1 MSTQT
6 LLRLQP
12 GDIASGRPYVER
24 DEHEPPWHD
33 KLALRLW
40 HGVAMPSLHLVRA
53 RERQGPAF
61 VARVNSH
68 ADDFSRADD
77 AQLREE
83 ARRLRLELRRH
94 GFAAGPSARCFAL
107 VREAATRVLGQRHYD
122 TQLLAGSWLLRG
134 MLVEMATG
142 EGKTFAATLPACT
155 AALAGLPVH
164 VITVNDYLAA
174 RDAETMGPLYRFFGL
189 RCAAVVHGMSKPDRR
204 VAYASDITYCSNK
217 ELAFDYLRDRAA
229 LGDHGS
235 PLHLAAEGLRDSGA
249 RADATVLR
257 GLSFAIVDEADSVFI
272 DEARTPLILST
283 TVDAGAGREPCE
295 LALQIAGRLA
305 EGTHFEVERS
315 LLRVRLTD
323 AGRDEIERLDGE
335 EDAAAPA
342 WATPREREESVQR
355 GLAALHLYARDRQYV
370 VVEGKVQI
378 VDESTGRIMPDR
390 AWERGLHQ
398 MIEAKEG
405 VALTGR
411 RETLARITYQRLFRR
426 YLRLCGMTGTAT
438 EVASEIGRT
447 YGLSVVRVPLHKPS
461 RRVVARA
468 RGLPD
473 ASAKWQ
479 AVADTVQRTA
489 VQGRRP
495 VLIGTRTVAA
505 SEAVS
510 AVLRERGIAHVV
522 LNAKQDGEEAQIV
535 AAAGEIGRVTVAT
548 NMAGRG
554 TDIALAPGVVEAG
567 GLHVILTEYH
577 DSRRV
582 DRQLLGRCARQGDPG
597 SCESFVA
604 LDDELFRTQAPW
616 LTRRLSDWSA
626 TRPEGL
632 PAWAIEWL
640 RRVAQG
646 RAERRNSDIRL
657 QTLQHD
663 RQLSKMLA
671 FSGRGE

>member
-6 LLRLQP
+6 LLGLLP
-12 GDIASGRPYVER
+12 GDLASGRPYAER
-24 DEHEPPWHD
+24 DEREPPWHD

-40 HGVAMPSLHLVRA
+40 HGAAVPLLRSARA
-53 RERQGPAF
+53 RERRGPAF

-68 ADDFSRADD
+68 ADEFAHADD
-77 AQLREE
+77 AQLRLE
-83 ARRLRLELRRH
+83 ARRLRATLRRE
-94 GFAAGPSARCFAL
+94 GFAAAASARCFAL

-122 TQLLAGSWLLRG
+122 TQLVAGWWLLSG

-164 VITVNDYLAA
+164 VITVNDYLAT
-174 RDAETMGPLYRFFGL
+174 RDAETMGPLFRFFGL
-189 RCAAVVHGMSKPDRR
+189 RCAAVVHGMPKPERR
-204 VAYASDITYCSNK
+204 AAYACDITYCSNK

-229 LGDHGS
+229 LGDQAS
-235 PLHLAAEGLRDSGA
+235 PLHLAVEGLRDVRA

-257 GLSFAIVDEADSVFI
+257 GLSFAIVDEADSVFV

-283 TVDAGAGREPCE
+283 TADASADRDPCE
-295 LALQIAGRLA
+295 RALAIARRLQTPA
-305 EGTHFEVERS
+305 HFEVERS
-315 LLRVRLTD
+315 QLRVRLTEL
-323 AGRDEIERLDGE
+323 GRDEIDRLDQ
-335 EDAAAPA
+335 EDPQAA
-342 WATPREREESVQR
+342 WESPRERDENVQR
-355 GLAALHLYARDRQYV
+355 ALAALHLYARDRQYV
-370 VVEGKVQI
+370 IVDDKVQI

-438 EVASEIGRT
+438 EVAGEIGRT
-447 YGLSVVRVPLHKPS
+447 YGLSVARVPLHRPS
-461 RRVVARA
+461 RRVVAGVRC
-468 RGLPD
+468 LPD
-473 ASAKWQ
+473 AAAKWQ
-479 AVADTVQRTA
+479 AVAESVRRTA
-489 VQGRRP
+489 VGDQRP

-510 AVLRERGIAHVV
+510 AVLNEHRIAHVV
-522 LNAKQDGEEAQIV
+522 LNAKQDREEAQIV
-535 AAAGEIGRVTVAT
+535 TAAGLAGRVTVAT

-554 TDIALAPGVVEAG
+554 TDIALAPGVVKAG

-577 DSRRV
+577 DSKRI
-582 DRQLLGRCARQGDPG
+582 DRQLMGRCARQGDPG
-597 SCESFVA
+597 SCEVLVA
-604 LDDELFRTQAPW
+604 LDDELFVTQVPW
-616 LTRRLSDWSA
+616 LTQRLREWSA
-626 TRPEGL
+626 ARGAGPSSG
-632 PAWAIEWL
+632 AVAWL

-646 RAERRNSDIRL
+646 MAEARYRDVRM
-657 QTLQHD
+657 QTLRHD
-663 RQLSKMLA
+663 RQLSRLLA
-671 FSGRGE
+671 FTGRGE

>member
-6 LLRLQP
+6 LLRLMP
-12 GDIASGRPYVER
+12 GELASGRPYAER
-24 DEHEPPWHD
+24 DEREPPWHD
-33 KLALRLW
+33 KLALNLW
-40 HGVAMPSLHLVRA
+40 HRAAMPLLRA
-53 RERQGPAF
+53 ARVREREGPAF
-61 VARVNSH
+61 VARVNRH
-68 ADDFSRADD
+68 GHEFAAADD
-77 AQLREE
+77 AQLQLE
-83 ARRLRLELRRH
+83 ARRLRARLRRE
-94 GFAAGPSARCFAL
+94 GFSAAASARCFAL

-122 TQLLAGSWLLRG
+122 TQLMAGWWLLRG

-174 RDAETMGPLYRFFGL
+174 RDAETMEPLYSFFGL
-189 RCAAVVHGMSKPDRR
+189 RCAAVVHGIPKPERR
-204 VAYASDITYCSNK
+204 AAYACDIAYCSNK

-229 LGDHGS
+229 LGDQAS
-235 PLHLAAEGLRDSGA
+235 PLHLAAERLRDACA

-283 TVDAGAGREPCE
+283 TTDASGDQDACE
-295 LALQIAGRLA
+295 RALAIARHLTA
-305 EGTHFEVERS
+305 PEHFEVERS
-315 LLRVRLTD
+315 HLRVRLTD
-323 AGRDEIERLDGE
+323 LGRDEIEQLDKAFPE
-335 EDAAAPA
+335 AEWPS
-342 WATPREREESVQR
+342 PRERDENVQR
-355 GLAALHLYARDRQYV
+355 ALAALHLYERDRQYV
-370 VVEGKVQI
+370 VVDGKVQI

-411 RETLARITYQRLFRR
+411 RDTLARITYQRLFRR
-426 YLRLCGMTGTAT
+426 YLRLCGMTGTAA

-447 YGLSVVRVPLHKPS
+447 YGLSVVRVPLHLPS
-461 RRVVARA
+461 RRTVAGV

-473 ASAKWQ
+473 GAAKWQ
-479 AVADTVQRTA
+479 AVADAVLRTA
-489 VQGRRP
+489 VGERRP

-510 AVLRERGIAHVV
+510 AVLHERGIDHVV
-522 LNAKQDGEEAQIV
+522 LNAKQDREEAQIV
-535 AAAGEIGRVTVAT
+535 AAAGRAARVTVAT

-554 TDIALAPGVVEAG
+554 TDIALAPGVAQAG

-577 DSRRV
+577 DSKRI
-582 DRQLLGRCARQGDPG
+582 DRQLMGRCARQGDLG
-597 SCESFVA
+597 SCEAFVA

-616 LTRRLSDWSA
+616 LTQRLLGWSSNRA
-626 TRPEGL
+626 GGP

-646 RAERRNSDIRL
+646 AAEARHRDVRMQML
-657 QTLQHD
+657 RHD
-663 RQLSKMLA
+663 RQLSRMLA